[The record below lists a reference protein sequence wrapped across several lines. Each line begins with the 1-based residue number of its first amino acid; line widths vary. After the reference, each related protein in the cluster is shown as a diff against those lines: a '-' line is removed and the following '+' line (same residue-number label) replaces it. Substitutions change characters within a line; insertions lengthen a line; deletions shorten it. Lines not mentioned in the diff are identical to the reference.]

1 MKIRVVIPCFNE
13 GEVITQTHQ
22 QLTEILSQDSSVK
35 GYDYNM
41 LFIDDGST
49 DTTIDEMQ
57 HLATIDR
64 HVSFISFSRNFGK
77 EAAMIAGY
85 QHSTEFDAVIMIDC
99 DLQHPPEY
107 IPKMVEG
114 FMEGYDQV
122 IAKRDRSG
130 ENFSR
135 KTLSHLYY

>member
-64 HVSFISFSRNFGK
+64 HVSYIS
-77 EAAMIAGY
+77 
-85 QHSTEFDAVIMIDC
+85 
-99 DLQHPPEY
+99 L
-107 IPKMVEG
+107 VEIL
-114 FMEGYDQV
+114 EKKQ
-122 IAKRDRSG
+122 
-130 ENFSR
+130 
-135 KTLSHLYY
+135 L

>member
-41 LFIDDGST
+41 LFIDDDT

-57 HLATIDR
+57 HIATIDR
-64 HVSFISFSRNFGK
+64 HVSFIS
-77 EAAMIAGY
+77 
-85 QHSTEFDAVIMIDC
+85 
-99 DLQHPPEY
+99 L
-107 IPKMVEG
+107 VEIL
-114 FMEGYDQV
+114 EKKQ
-122 IAKRDRSG
+122 
-130 ENFSR
+130 
-135 KTLSHLYY
+135 L